1 MSIMN
6 CEQLAVADTKKLNE
20 LRALLNSSIMD
31 LKMAE
36 KNLKTLVIQ
45 NQLDITP
52 TLLKE
57 TDTSKQERQHA
68 SEMAIE
74 TIERVRKTLKN
85 LEIR

>member
-1 MSIMN
+1 MN
-6 CEQLAVADTKKLNE
+6 CKELAVADTKKLNE
-20 LRALLNSSIMD
+20 LRSVIQTAIAE
-31 LKMAE
+31 LKTTE

-68 SEMAIE
+68 SETAIE
-74 TIERVRKTLKN
+74 TVERVRKALEL